1 MTAGHAPSPT
11 GARVKNRFVFLDVF
25 RAVAP
30 VLVIYSHI
38 VTLFLDE
45 RGLTSSVV
53 DAINVQ
59 VRDPLRLEQN
69 LGHIAVVMFF
79 LVSGFV
85 ITHTGIQESHREYG
99 IKRIFRVYPLLIFTV
114 LLTVVLGSLDLEV
127 LTTGQL
133 FVLEPEYVI
142 TNMLLVNYFQVPQVI
157 LVGVA
162 WTLIIEI
169 IFYGVVFL
177 LLVVLRRR
185 TWLAILIELTA
196 VLVVLLIARE
206 FGDSFFLFAVS
217 VSYLPVVLTGQITWA
232 VWSGRIPLWAGGCFG
247 AAAWLLYVF
256 GDLRDMGRLDDAY
269 SSTFALGF
277 CLFLAFLLLEPR
289 LRPAKPVSYLADRSY
304 SLYLL
309 HGPIAF
315 PILDALGG
323 RVPLFIAVA
332 ISVAATVA
340 AAELTFRFV
349 EVPGQRIARRIS
361 RRYRLPRV
369 QQAGPPRH
377 ATHGSAGRL
386 PRPHR
391 APLRVPPVPQPRVD
405 RPFDDPVQGFGDNGH
420 GQYRRAHRKLMP
432 YQRYQPVHDNE
443 DTTEMNKVDGVGT
456 PRPPPH
462 PR

>member
-1 MTAGHAPSPT
+1 MTGGHAPSPA
-11 GARVKNRFVFLDVF
+11 GVPAKNRFVFLDVF
-25 RAVAP
+25 RGVAP

-45 RGLTSSVV
+45 RDLNSPVV
-53 DAINVQ
+53 DALNVS

-79 LVSGFV
+79 LVSGFI

-114 LLTVVLGSLDLEV
+114 LLTVVIGSLGLEV

-133 FVLEPEYVI
+133 FVLEPQYVI

-162 WTLIIEI
+162 WTLVIEI
-169 IFYGVVFL
+169 IFYSMVFL
-177 LLVVLRRR
+177 LLAVLRRR
-185 TWLAILIELTA
+185 AWLAILIELA
-196 VLVVLLIARE
+196 VVLLVLLIARE
-206 FGDSFFLFAVS
+206 LGDSFFLFAVS
-217 VSYLPVVLTGQITWA
+217 VSYLPVVLAGQITWA

-247 AAAWLLYVF
+247 AAAWLLYVL

-269 SSTFALGF
+269 SSTFALGY
-277 CLFLAFLLLEPR
+277 CVFLAFLLLEPR
-289 LRPAKPVSYLADRSY
+289 LRPTRSMSYLADRSY

-332 ISVAATVA
+332 VSVAATA
-340 AAELTFRFV
+340 GAAELTFRFV
-349 EVPGQRIARRIS
+349 EVPGQRMARQLS
-361 RRYRLPRV
+361 KRYRLPRD
-369 QQAGPPRH
+369 QPAGTPRH
-377 ATHGSAGRL
+377 DAHGSA
-386 PRPHR
+386 HR
-391 APLRVPPVPQPRVD
+391 APRRVAPVPQPRVD
-405 RPFDDPVQGFGDNGH
+405 RPLDRPVQRFGHNGH
-420 GQYRRAHRKLMP
+420 GQYRAADRKFRAHHRN
-432 YQRYQPVHDNE
+432 QPVHYNE
-443 DTTEMNKVDGVGT
+443 ETTEMDEVNGVGA
-456 PRPPPH
+456 PRP
-462 PR
+462 RLDQR